1 MPGRRMDRRTVI
13 RNGLLGGAAVMTGA
27 PVFAQAS
34 GLIDQLGDKL
44 ENVLVK
50 ELNKVKLPDGP
61 LNLVRTVALINE
73 LEQQA
78 NLRGLPLS
86 PLSLDQAAPPL
97 SPVDGTFYDGA
108 MPRLVAIIDR
118 AENHDADIADRAG
131 SILADVHAEHH
142 QVPDALKPA
151 PQPMLRSFN
160 FTVLKP
166 EYARMFA
173 SLEAKPEHADT
184 IKWHAKAIANAK
196 DRYGKVA
203 DELKVPWYFIGLI
216 HGMEASY
223 NFRAHL
229 HNGDFPLSSRTRQVP
244 AGRPAV
250 WLPPSDWESS
260 AKDAIRLLGFAN
272 KTDWTLERTL
282 HRLEAFNGF
291 GYRKVGVPTPYLWS
305 FSTHYAGGKFTSDGK
320 FDAKAKSKQCGGAV
334 LMKAMADAGAI
345 SLG

>member
-1 MPGRRMDRRTVI
+1 MPGRKMDRRDAV
-13 RNGLLGGAAVMTGA
+13 RWLGGSALGLAIGA
-27 PVFAQAS
+27 PAFGQVDS
-34 GLIDQLGDKL
+34 LIDSLGDKL
-44 ENVLVK
+44 GDKLVK
-50 ELNKVKLPDGP
+50 ELNKVQLPSGP
-61 LNLVRTVALINE
+61 VNLVRTVALIAE

-86 PLSLDQAAPPL
+86 PLSLDQTAPPL
-97 SPVDGTFYDGA
+97 TPTDGNFYEGA
-108 MPRLVAIIDR
+108 VPRLVAIIDR
-118 AENHDADIADRAG
+118 AEDHDAEIADRAG
-131 SILADVHAEHH
+131 EILADVHAEQHL
-142 QVPDALKPA
+142 VPDALKPA

-160 FTVLKP
+160 FAVLKP
-166 EYARMFA
+166 EYARLFS
-173 SLEAKPEHADT
+173 SLEIKPEHADT

-196 DRYGKVA
+196 DRYTKVA
-203 DELKVPWYFIGLI
+203 AEVQVPWYFIGLI

-229 HNGDFPLSSRTRQVP
+229 HNGDFPLTARTRQVP

-272 KTDWTLERTL
+272 KSDWTLERTL

-320 FDAKAKSKQCGGAV
+320 FDAKARSKQCGTAV
-334 LMKAMADAGAI
+334 LMKALADAGDV